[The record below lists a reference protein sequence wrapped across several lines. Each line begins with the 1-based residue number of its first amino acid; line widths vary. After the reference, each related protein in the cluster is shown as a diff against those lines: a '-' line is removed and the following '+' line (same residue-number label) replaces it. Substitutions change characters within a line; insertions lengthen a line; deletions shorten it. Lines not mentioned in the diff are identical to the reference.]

1 MVYIGVFISV
11 VLNYYIM
18 VFYHDIYSNRLFLTF
33 IFVANAKEKSIY
45 NDSTIEIS
53 IKMSK

>member
-11 VLNYYIM
+11 VLNHYIM